1 MSTGC
6 PGEREPVSRGA
17 SAGVITTSTL
27 ATVMGLQSFE
37 RALGNMVD
45 SVFSRSSRSSTIRP
59 VELGRRLLREMD
71 DHRSVDVK
79 GRRMVPNSFTFH
91 LSPRDHAGFA
101 EIEHALIHELGE
113 AAREYARDEG
123 YHFVGPVSV
132 DIVVDN
138 SLKAGRFG
146 IASHLRDDSAV
157 GSPLAPFAPFAPSAP
172 PASPLTAAPS
182 APAAPVAPAE
192 SAYTDDQ
199 SFAIVEAPQVVDP
212 FAPVAPQAP
221 VVAPRATIAPP
232 APEFDAAPVAPANP
246 NRIGSA
252 VGRLQLPSGER
263 VTVGHRVVTI
273 GRLPECTISLNDPNV
288 SRRHAEIH
296 PGSEITIVDL
306 GSTNGTKVNGLRIDG
321 QRVLVDGDIISLGS
335 SHLRFEA
342 SSASA

>member
-1 MSTGC
+1 
-6 PGEREPVSRGA
+6 
-17 SAGVITTSTL
+17 
-27 ATVMGLQSFE
+27 MGLQSFE
-37 RALGNMVD
+37 RGLGNMVD

-79 GRRMVPNSFTFH
+79 GRRIVPNDFTFH

-101 EIEHALIHELGE
+101 EIENALIHELGE

-132 DIVVDN
+132 EIVVDN
-138 SLKAGRFG
+138 ALKPGRFG
-146 IASHLRDDSAV
+146 VESTISE
-157 GSPLAPFAPFAPSAP
+157 GSLAGTAHAPSM
-172 PASPLTAAPS
+172 PS
-182 APAAPVAPAE
+182 APAPEPPAAFVPEAPV
-192 SAYTDDQ
+192 YTDDK

-212 FAPVAPQAP
+212 FAPVASAP
-221 VVAPRATIAPP
+221 APIVPPAPP
-232 APEFDAAPVAPANP
+232 APVYADPVPAAPAAAG
-246 NRIGSA
+246 RIGSS

-263 VTVGHRVVTI
+263 VTVGHRLVSL
-273 GRLPECTISLNDPNV
+273 GRLPECTVALNDPNV
-288 SRRHAEIH
+288 SRRHAEIR
-296 PGSEITIVDL
+296 PGSELVIVDL

-321 QRVLVDGDIISLGS
+321 ERVLVDGDIISLGS